1 MLGCE
6 PSYLIAGDER
16 FENGVLK
23 EAIEQKEEKTMANE
37 KNALS
42 VKENSV
48 DEKAA
53 DKPFGKKLGDL
64 RTEKGLTLNQV
75 AEAAG
80 IKSGAYK
87 GMEYK
92 NSRPRDIKIYD
103 KLAEVLGCDVSYLA
117 AGDERFGSQKDA
129 SAAQVSTEESVV
141 KEENAVAAEKKASD
155 KKAKSADEK
164 QAPAEEQKAAAKEE
178 KAAPA
183 EEQKPAPSVP
193 VSEPLGKRLGAL
205 RKEKGLT
212 LAQIAEKV
220 GISVE
225 TYKGM
230 EYRNSRPRDEKVY
243 NKLAKALGCDVGY
256 LKEGDKKFAAP
267 KKAAS
272 KKKGSVISA
281 KKPAPTGE
289 NISTEEPI
297 QDLGE
302 IEKNIP
308 KAPVE
313 APVKNENESP
323 SAEAIKLVSRLSV
336 LLAGDKISK
345 SEKDAIMIS
354 LNGAYWK

>member
-117 AGDERFGSQKDA
+117 AGDERFDPQKD
-129 SAAQVSTEESVV
+129 
-141 KEENAVAAEKKASD
+141 
-155 KKAKSADEK
+155 
-164 QAPAEEQKAAAKEE
+164 AAKEE

-183 EEQKPAPSVP
+183 EEEKPAPSVP

-302 IEKNIP
+302 IEKNIS